1 MVRHCIN
8 QIPNSYTFPSG
19 LYAVSITKNNHT
31 SEETDVLYSLGGH
44 SIHKAADVRTTD
56 GIKHS
61 WRRYYWRLVALR
73 AVDGVKR
80 NTDVVD
86 DEKRMS
92 AGTMDRRSS
101 GRAIAFW
108 GASMVKTILPRLHE
122 ATRSDRWMKR
132 DLDLNTW
139 SEDVIWRPKCR

>member
-1 MVRHCIN
+1 
-8 QIPNSYTFPSG
+8 
-19 LYAVSITKNNHT
+19 
-31 SEETDVLYSLGGH
+31 
-44 SIHKAADVRTTD
+44 
-56 GIKHS
+56 
-61 WRRYYWRLVALR
+61 VALR

-122 ATRSDRWMKR
+122 ATRSDR
-132 DLDLNTW
+132 
-139 SEDVIWRPKCR
+139 